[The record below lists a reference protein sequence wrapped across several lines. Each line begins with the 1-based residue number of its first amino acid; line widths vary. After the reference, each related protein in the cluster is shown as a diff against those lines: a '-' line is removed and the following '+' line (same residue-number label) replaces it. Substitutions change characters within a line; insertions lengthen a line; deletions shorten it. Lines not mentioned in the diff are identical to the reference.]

1 MVVGQVSDLA
11 RQLANYCIREVSSEE
26 ISLDIDSD
34 FEGGDPKDEP
44 VAVPEDKE
52 QKKRRNQ
59 EKKQDRGNVLL
70 QYCND
75 MAH

>member
-1 MVVGQVSDLA
+1 MG
-11 RQLANYCIREVSSEE
+11 IREVSGKE

-44 VAVPEDKE
+44 VAVLEDKE

-75 MAH
+75 MAC